1 MPQSALHWQSEKVLD
16 ETALKE
22 VVGDVPDEGQSAP
35 LLAQLR
41 CTDYPFTKF
50 AESKDG

>member
-22 VVGDVPDEGQSAP
+22 VVGDVPDEEQSAP
-35 LLAQLR
+35 LLAQLH
-41 CTDYPFTKF
+41 CTYFPFV
-50 AESKDG
+50 ESKHG